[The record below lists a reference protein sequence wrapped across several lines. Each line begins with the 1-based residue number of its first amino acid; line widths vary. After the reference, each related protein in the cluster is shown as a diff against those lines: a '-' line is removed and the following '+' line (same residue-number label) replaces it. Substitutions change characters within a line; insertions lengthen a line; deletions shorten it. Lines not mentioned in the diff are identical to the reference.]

1 MITAV
6 QTSNTNFNGL
16 KSLKTQKIKRD
27 IVKIKS
33 GAPQRML
40 SDRNY
45 IAGLS
50 NTTSSNVD
58 AESMYALASLTGGLA
73 FLSAVRS
80 FLAN

>member
-16 KSLKTQKIKRD
+16 KSLKTQ

-40 SDRNY
+40 SGRNY